1 MIMSNFGIG
10 ALPVH
15 VAEKDVQLG
24 LLWQLPPYS
33 ALPAIDIYLLTNPKR
48 TLNRAE
54 SVLSAM
60 LDAELNRVS
69 LTQRTYGQA

>member
-1 MIMSNFGIG
+1 MIMSNLGIG

-24 LLWQLPPYS
+24 NLWQLPPYS
-33 ALPAIDIYLLTNPKR
+33 GLPVVDIHLLTNPRR

-54 SVLSAM
+54 MVLLTM
-60 LDAELNRVS
+60 LETELNAVP
-69 LTQRTYGQA
+69 LAERTYS